1 MLANWENAVE
11 NRGFRESLAYF
22 RALTVSGGWGG
33 GEERR
38 GAAGRGEER
47 RTTRTARAAQRR
59 AKCDK
64 QVSDCA
70 RALDP
75 SRGLAYLLGMKNAIE
90 KGLHMERIR
99 ACVVGAT
106 GYAGIEV
113 CRLVLS
119 HPALELVMVTDRKE
133 AGTRLDALYPSMA
146 GACDLVLV
154 RPDAEAIAAAAD
166 VAFLAV
172 PHTASLALT
181 PKLLELGVTVLDL
194 SADYRLHDASVY
206 EAWYA
211 TPHTSPELLKETVY
225 GLPELNRSGL
235 AALAQ
240 RRPRGEAVLVA
251 VPGCYPTATALAAAP
266 ALEQGLATGDLVIA
280 DAISGV
286 SGAGRGCN
294 ARTHFCHANESVE
307 AYGVA
312 KHRHTPEIEQTLSE
326 VAGREMSVVFTPH
339 LAPLTRGLLSTV
351 YLEAAPGVTSADVQ
365 AAYERAYA
373 NEPLVTALPA
383 GQMPATSSVFGT
395 ARAQVGVALDDR
407 RRRTIIAS
415 CAIDNLG
422 KGAAAQA
429 IQCANAVLGLPE
441 TAGLLAPAPL
451 V

>member
-1 MLANWENAVE
+1 
-11 NRGFRESLAYF
+11 
-22 RALTVSGGWGG
+22 
-33 GEERR
+33 
-38 GAAGRGEER
+38 
-47 RTTRTARAAQRR
+47 
-59 AKCDK
+59 
-64 QVSDCA
+64 
-70 RALDP
+70 
-75 SRGLAYLLGMKNAIE
+75 
-90 KGLHMERIR
+90 MERVR

-113 CRLVLS
+113 CRLVLG
-119 HPALELVMVTDRKE
+119 HPALELAMATDRKQV
-133 AGTRLDALYPSMA
+133 GTRLDAVYPSFA
-146 GACDLVLV
+146 GCCDVVLSLPE
-154 RPDAEAIAAAAD
+154 PDAIAAAAD

-181 PKLLELGVTVLDL
+181 PELLSRGVTVIDL
-194 SADYRLHDASVY
+194 SADYRLHDPAVY

-211 TPHTSPELLKETVY
+211 TPHTSPELLGKTVY
-225 GLPELNRSGL
+225 GLPELFRAGVS
-235 AALAQ
+235 ALAE
-240 RRPRGEAVLVA
+240 RRAAGEAVLVA

-266 ALEQGLATGDLVIA
+266 ALASGIATGDLVIA

-294 ARTHFCHANESVE
+294 ERTHFCHANESVE

-312 KHRHTPEIEQTLSE
+312 KHRHTPEIEQTLTE

-351 YLEAAPGVTSADVQ
+351 YLEAAPGVSAEDVQ
-365 AAYERAYA
+365 VAYERAYA
-373 NEPLVTALPA
+373 NEPLVTMLPA
-383 GQMPATSSVFGT
+383 GKMPATASVAAT

-429 IQCANAVLGLPE
+429 VQCANIVLELPE
-441 TAGLLAPAPL
+441 TTGLLAPAPL
-451 V
+451 I

>member
-1 MLANWENAVE
+1 
-11 NRGFRESLAYF
+11 
-22 RALTVSGGWGG
+22 
-33 GEERR
+33 
-38 GAAGRGEER
+38 
-47 RTTRTARAAQRR
+47 
-59 AKCDK
+59 
-64 QVSDCA
+64 
-70 RALDP
+70 
-75 SRGLAYLLGMKNAIE
+75 
-90 KGLHMERIR
+90 MERVR

-113 CRLVLS
+113 CRLVLG
-119 HPALELVMVTDRKE
+119 HPVLELAMATDRKQ
-133 AGTRLDALYPSMA
+133 AGTRLDAVYPSFA
-146 GACDLVLV
+146 GCCDVVLSLPE
-154 RPDAEAIAAAAD
+154 PDAIAAAAD

-181 PKLLELGVTVLDL
+181 PELLSRGVNVIDL
-194 SADYRLHDASVY
+194 SADYRLHDPAVY

-211 TPHTSPELLKETVY
+211 TPHTSPELLGQTVY
-225 GLPELNRSGL
+225 GLPELFRAGVS
-235 AALAQ
+235 ALAE
-240 RRPRGEAVLVA
+240 RRAAGEAVLVA

-266 ALEQGLATGDLVIA
+266 ALASGVATGDLVIA

-294 ARTHFCHANESVE
+294 ERTHFCHANESVE

-312 KHRHTPEIEQTLSE
+312 KHRHTPEIEQTLTE

-339 LAPLTRGLLSTV
+339 LAPLTRGLLSTA
-351 YLEAAPGVTSADVQ
+351 YLEAAPGVSAEDVQ

-373 NEPLVTALPA
+373 NEPLVAMLPA
-383 GQMPATSSVFGT
+383 GKMPATASVAAT

-429 IQCANAVLGLPE
+429 VQCANIVLGLPE
-441 TAGLLAPAPL
+441 TTGLLAPAPL
-451 V
+451 I

>member
-1 MLANWENAVE
+1 
-11 NRGFRESLAYF
+11 
-22 RALTVSGGWGG
+22 
-33 GEERR
+33 
-38 GAAGRGEER
+38 
-47 RTTRTARAAQRR
+47 
-59 AKCDK
+59 
-64 QVSDCA
+64 
-70 RALDP
+70 
-75 SRGLAYLLGMKNAIE
+75 
-90 KGLHMERIR
+90 MERVR

-113 CRLVLS
+113 CRLVLG
-119 HPALELVMVTDRKE
+119 HPALGLAMATDRKE
-133 AGTRLDALYPSMA
+133 AGTRLDAVYPSLA
-146 GACDLVLV
+146 GCCDVVLSL
-154 RPDAEAIAAAAD
+154 PDPDAIAAAAD

-181 PKLLELGVTVLDL
+181 PELLARGVHVIDL
-194 SADYRLHDASVY
+194 SADYRLHDPAVY

-211 TPHTSPELLKETVY
+211 TPHTSPELLARTVY
-225 GLPELNRSGL
+225 GLPELFRAGVS
-235 AALAQ
+235 ALAE
-240 RRPRGEAVLVA
+240 RAAGEAVLVA

-266 ALEQGLATGDLVIA
+266 ALASGVATGDLVIA

-351 YLEAAPGVTSADVQ
+351 YLEAAPDVSAEDVQ
-365 AAYERAYA
+365 AAYEHAYA
-373 NEPLVTALPA
+373 NEPLVTMLPA
-383 GQMPATSSVFGT
+383 GQMPATASVAAT
-395 ARAQVGVALDDR
+395 ARAQVGVALDAR
-407 RRRTIIAS
+407 RRRTIVAS

-429 IQCANAVLGLPE
+429 VQCANIVLGLPE

-451 V
+451 I

>member
-1 MLANWENAVE
+1 M
-11 NRGFRESLAYF
+11 
-22 RALTVSGGWGG
+22 GG
-33 GEERR
+33 
-38 GAAGRGEER
+38 
-47 RTTRTARAAQRR
+47 
-59 AKCDK
+59 
-64 QVSDCA
+64 
-70 RALDP
+70 
-75 SRGLAYLLGMKNAIE
+75 
-90 KGLHMERIR
+90 IR

-113 CRLVLS
+113 CRLVMA
-119 HPALELVMVTDRKE
+119 HPELELVMATDRKE
-133 AGTRLDALYPSMA
+133 AVTRLDALYPSMA
-146 GACDLVLV
+146 GCCDVVLV
-154 RPDAEAIAAAAD
+154 QPDAEAIAKAAD

-181 PKLLELGVTVLDL
+181 PELLRRGVTVLDL
-194 SADYRLHDASVY
+194 SADYRLSDPAVY
-206 EAWYA
+206 EQWYA
-211 TPHTSPELLKETVY
+211 TPHTSPELLDQTVY
-225 GLPELNRSGL
+225 GLPELFRAGLGEL
-235 AALAQ
+235 AA
-240 RRPRGEAVLVA
+240 RRASGEAVLVA

-266 ALEQGLATGDLVIA
+266 ALSAGLATGDLVIA

-312 KHRHTPEIEQTLSE
+312 KHRHTPEIEQTLTR
-326 VAGREMSVVFTPH
+326 VAGREVSVVFTPH

-351 YLEAAPGVTSADVQ
+351 YLEAAPGVTAVDLQ
-365 AAYERAYA
+365 EAYERAYA
-373 NEPLVTALPA
+373 SEPLVTTLPA
-383 GQMPATSSVFGT
+383 GSMPATSSVFGT

-429 IQCANAVLGLPE
+429 LQCANVVLGRPE

>member
-1 MLANWENAVE
+1 MQCV
-11 NRGFRESLAYF
+11 
-22 RALTVSGGWGG
+22 
-33 GEERR
+33 
-38 GAAGRGEER
+38 
-47 RTTRTARAAQRR
+47 RT
-59 AKCDK
+59 
-64 QVSDCA
+64 
-70 RALDP
+70 
-75 SRGLAYLLGMKNAIE
+75 
-90 KGLHMERIR
+90 
-99 ACVVGAT
+99 CVVGAT

-113 CRLVLS
+113 CRLVLA

-146 GACDLVLV
+146 GACDLELV
-154 RPDAEAIAAAAD
+154 QPDPDAIAAAAD

-181 PKLLELGVTVLDL
+181 PALLERGVTVLDL
-194 SADYRLHDASVY
+194 SADYRLHDPAVY

-211 TPHTSPELLKETVY
+211 TPHTSPELLSQTVY
-225 GLPELNRSGL
+225 GLPELNRAGL
-235 AALAQ
+235 AGLAE
-240 RRPRGEAVLVA
+240 RRAAGEAVLVA

-266 ALEQGLATGDLVIA
+266 ALSQGLATGDLVIA

-351 YLEAAPGVTSADVQ
+351 YLEAAPGVSAADVQ
-365 AAYERAYA
+365 AAYEQAYA
-373 NEPLVTALPA
+373 NEPLVTVLPA
-383 GQMPATSSVFGT
+383 GSMPATSSVAAT

-429 IQCANAVLGLPE
+429 VQCANAVLGLPE

-451 V
+451 I